1 MMKVM
6 ANLANNHEEYLTP
19 DAQFVPVE
27 ITSNILQEPS
37 GAEEAIGEGPGVT
50 PGGGI

>member
-27 ITSNILQEPS
+27 IKNNILQEPS
-37 GAEEAIGEGPGVT
+37 DNAGIDDPTVT
-50 PGGGI
+50 GD

>member
-27 ITSNILQEPS
+27 IKNNILQDATTGTGTS
-37 GAEEAIGEGPGVT
+37 DDVT

>member
-1 MMKVM
+1 M

-27 ITSNILQEPS
+27 ITRSILD
-37 GAEEAIGEGPGVT
+37 ATTGEGNIPGA
-50 PGGGI
+50 GDGGIE

>member
-1 MMKVM
+1 M

-27 ITSNILQEPS
+27 IKNNILQEPS
-37 GAEEAIGEGPGVT
+37 NAEEAIGGGDGT
-50 PGGGI
+50 GDGGID